1 MTDDDLTALER
12 NAAGVPWVAEL
23 VAEVRRLRAAVAWHE
38 RELAAERAG
47 VLLTEGV
54 EQKLL
59 ADRGIRREPKSTPA
73 VTLAAEVDRLRAA
86 VAAERAWAA
95 GVADGVMAGYARQ
108 RDECYAKGWNS
119 IGVAHDAR
127 QQVAQYIA
135 AAIRRGPEPTEGV

>member
-38 RELAAERAG
+38 KELAAERAG

-86 VAAERAWAA
+86 VAAERERCAK
-95 GVADGVMAGYARQ
+95 VAETEADPGCYCRECFAL
-108 RDECYAKGWNS
+108 RDT
-119 IGVAHDAR
+119 
-127 QQVAQYIA
+127 A
-135 AAIRRGPEPTEGV
+135 AAIRRGPDPTEGV